1 LNAEKDAIARILSGR
16 EERAQ
21 AQKFLLGVRG
31 VSYVL
36 QISLNIPGTP
46 KEMPGDGYALS
57 RALAMFLDA
66 VLDRPFS
73 AIFMSNHAGKAE
85 IMSFGGDA
93 GLAKIAAMEI
103 EEAREWGRVIDAD
116 VITRGGHISRSSLG
130 KNQRKCLLCGEP
142 AGICARSRAHGVTDL
157 RAEALRLL
165 GLASFQARHR

>member
-1 LNAEKDAIARILSGR
+1 LSAGEGAVARILSGR

-36 QISLNIPGTP
+36 QISLNIPGMP
-46 KEMPGDGYALS
+46 KGMPGDGYALS

-73 AIFMSNHAGKAE
+73 AVFLSNHAGNAE
-85 IMSFGGDA
+85 ILSFGGDA
-93 GLAKIAAMEI
+93 ALAKAAAVEI
-103 EEAREWGRVIDAD
+103 EEAHEWGRIIDAD
-116 VITRGGHISRSSLG
+116 VITRDGHISRSSLG
-130 KNQRKCLLCGEP
+130 KNQRKCLLCGKP

-157 RAEALRLL
+157 RAEVLRLL
-165 GLASFQARHR
+165 GLASLQARRR